1 MDENGFTWDD
11 AWAITTATF
20 AYTNHT
26 VMAEALETWQE
37 DLIARRLPR
46 IHMIIKEI
54 NRRFVSELWN
64 IYPGQHALID
74 NMSIMSNGM
83 IRMANLCVVASH
95 KVNGVSALHSEI
107 IKDSIFNGF
116 YRLWPDKFTNVTNGI
131 RTPPLALPVPIPNF
145 ARC

>member
-11 AWAITTATF
+11 AWKITTSTF

-54 NRRFVSELWN
+54 NRRFCNDLWDR
-64 IYPGQHALID
+64 YPGQHQLID
-74 NMSIMSNGM
+74 SMSVISNG
-83 IRMANLCVVASH
+83 IIKMANLSVIGSH

-107 IKDSIFNGF
+107 IKNSIFSGF
-116 YRLWPDKFTNVTNGI
+116 L
-131 RTPPLALPVPIPNF
+131 PPMAG
-145 ARC
+145 